1 MERLSVGLRD
11 HGGLFRQD
19 GPGFKYMQPSPFRAS
34 GYNRSQGS
42 TGASVSNTF
51 KPPS

>member
-19 GPGFKYMQPSPFRAS
+19 GPGL
-34 GYNRSQGS
+34 
-42 TGASVSNTF
+42 NTCNHHHF
-51 KPPS
+51 GLPVITVVKAAQEPV